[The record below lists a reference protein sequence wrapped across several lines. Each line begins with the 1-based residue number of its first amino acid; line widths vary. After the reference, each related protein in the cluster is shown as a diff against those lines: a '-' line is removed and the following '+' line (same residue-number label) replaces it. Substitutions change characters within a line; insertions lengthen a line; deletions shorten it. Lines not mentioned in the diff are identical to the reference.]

1 MTAMTIL
8 SSLEHGST
16 HAWGKK
22 RFKKPATQI
31 KHSSA
36 ELDASNGEEQF
47 KRAEVAMNNDTA
59 KKVSREGQLWSN
71 TPNSAVSVSKES
83 SLLECPVKAP
93 DGAEVGATQEKKT
106 ICKGDIG
113 AKVETDTKKL
123 EVIQVEADEVVS
135 VKGLA
140 LSPS

>member
-59 KKVSREGQLWSN
+59 KKVSREGQLWSI
-71 TPNSAVSVSKES
+71 TPTSAVSVSKES
-83 SLLECPVKAP
+83 TLLEWPVTAP
-93 DGAEVGATQEKKT
+93 DGAEVGATRKETKS

-113 AKVETDTKKL
+113 ANVVETETKKL
-123 EVIQVEADEVVS
+123 EVMQVEAVTVI
-135 VKGLA
+135 K
-140 LSPS
+140 